1 MLMHFSM
8 TWRQSV
14 LLVQSRGLRTV
25 LCTVRSYR
33 YNNIIIYWNIS
44 HTAQCLITEVRNV
57 HLQRFLL
64 QLRIIVTIR
73 ILVFF
78 VQDFHIILLWLKIKL
93 NVFCLTFG
101 TYKSPRLPYS
111 TIYFT
116 DIARTFRIYIIT
128 TFNSPH

>member
-1 MLMHFSM
+1 MDYARFYAPLGPIVII
-8 TWRQSV
+8 V
-14 LLVQSRGLRTV
+14 LLFIEIFRIQRG
-25 LCTVRSYR
+25 
-33 YNNIIIYWNIS
+33 
-44 HTAQCLITEVRNV
+44 ALITEVRNV

-78 VQDFHIILLWLKIKL
+78 VQDFHIILLRLKIKS

-101 TYKSPRLPYS
+101 TCKSPRLSSS

-116 DIARTFRIYIIT
+116 EISRIFRIYIIT
-128 TFNSPH
+128 TFNSPLVRYLK